1 LKPHSLK
8 PEFPLDSTAL
18 EILYAVTAEAAS
30 TGIDCMIVG
39 ATARDILLT
48 HVFGIPSRS
57 ATYDIDL
64 AVAVE
69 NWDQFEQLKSR
80 LSARKGFDAC
90 ERMKQRL
97 YYRCDENNDRDPGYP
112 LDLVPF
118 GGIARNTNEI
128 VWPPDMQVTMNVA
141 GYQEV
146 LRAAE
151 QVELEPGCIAK
162 VASLSGLAILK
173 LIAWSDRG
181 SSNPK
186 DAHDLYQVMT
196 KYADAGNVDRLYGAE
211 FMLLEAAGYDPEIA
225 GACLLGKDTALLAN
239 ETTYPQLMAILEQ
252 DYDRLALEMV
262 KSIRHADDAQAKV
275 DVRMR
280 QLKAGMMMRAIGK

>member
-8 PEFPLDSTAL
+8 PEFPLDATAL
-18 EILYAVTAEAAS
+18 EILCTVTAEAAS
-30 TGIDCMIVG
+30 AGIECMIIG

-48 HVFGIPSRS
+48 HVFGVPPRR
-57 ATYDIDL
+57 ATYDVDF

-80 LSARKGFDAC
+80 LSAKKGFDAS

-97 YYRCDENNDRDPGYP
+97 YYLGQEKEHGHP

-118 GGIARNTNEI
+118 GGITQDTNEI

-146 LRAAE
+146 LKAAE
-151 QVELEPGCIAK
+151 QVELAPGYIAK
-162 VASLSGLAILK
+162 VASLTGLAILK
-173 LIAWSDRG
+173 RIAWSDRG

-186 DAHDLYQVMT
+186 DAHDLYQIMT
-196 KYADAGNVDRLYGAE
+196 KYADAGNADRLYGAE
-211 FMLLEAAGYDPEIA
+211 FTLLEQADYDPEIA
-225 GACLLGKDTALLAN
+225 GACLLGKDTALLAS
-239 ETTYPQLMAILEQ
+239 ETTYLQLMAILEQ

-275 DVRMR
+275 EVRMR
-280 QLKAGMMMRAIGK
+280 QFKAGMLTRSIGK

>member
-1 LKPHSLK
+1 MKPHSLK
-8 PEFPLDSTAL
+8 PEFPLDATAL
-18 EILYAVTAEAAS
+18 EILCTVTAEAAS
-30 TGIDCMIVG
+30 AGIECMIIG

-48 HVFGIPSRS
+48 HVFGVPPRR
-57 ATYDIDL
+57 ATYDVDF

-80 LSARKGFDAC
+80 LSAKKGFDAS

-97 YYRCDENNDRDPGYP
+97 YYRSHENDYGDHGYP

-118 GGIARNTNEI
+118 GGVAHNTNEI
-128 VWPPDMQVTMNVA
+128 AWPPDMQVTMNVA

-146 LRAAE
+146 LRSAE
-151 QVELEPGCIAK
+151 QVELASGCIAK
-162 VASLSGLAILK
+162 LASLAGLAILK

-186 DAHDLYQVMT
+186 DAHDLYQIMT
-196 KYADAGNVDRLYGAE
+196 KYADAGNADRLYGAE
-211 FMLLEAAGYDPEIA
+211 FTLLEQVDYDPEIA
-225 GACLLGKDTALLAN
+225 GACLLGKDTALLAS

-275 DVRMR
+275 EVRMR
-280 QLKAGMMMRAIGK
+280 QFKAGMLMRAIGK

>member
-1 LKPHSLK
+1 MKPHSLK
-8 PEFPLDSTAL
+8 PEFPLDPTAL
-18 EILYAVTAEAAS
+18 EILCAVSAEAAS
-30 TGIDCMIVG
+30 AGIECMIVG

-48 HVFGIPSRS
+48 HIFGIPPRR
-57 ATYDIDL
+57 ATNDVDF
-64 AVAVE
+64 AVTIE

-80 LSARKGFDAC
+80 LSARKGFDTC

-97 YYRCDENNDRDPGYP
+97 YYREHEKDHGYP

-118 GGIARNTNEI
+118 GGVTHNTNEI
-128 VWPPDMQVTMNVA
+128 AWPPDMQATMNVA

-151 QVELEPGCIAK
+151 QVELAPGCIAK
-162 VASLSGLAILK
+162 VASLTGLAILK

-186 DAHDLYQVMT
+186 DAHDLYQIMT
-196 KYADAGNVDRLYGAE
+196 KYADAGNVDRLYDSE
-211 FMLLEAAGYDPEIA
+211 FTLLEAAGYDPEIA
-225 GACLLGKDTALLAN
+225 GACLLGKDAALLAS
-239 ETTYPQLMAILEQ
+239 ETTYQQLMAILEQ

-262 KSIRHADDAQAKV
+262 KSIRHADDAQARV

-280 QLKAGMMMRAIGK
+280 QFKAGMLMRAIGK